1 MKAILCEQPGI
12 LTLTERT
19 RPAIRE
25 GEVLVSIRRVGVCG
39 TDLHIFQGKHPY
51 LNYPRVMGHELS
63 GEVLETAGHTH
74 LAVGDQVYINPYI
87 ACRVCHACKRGKPNC
102 CVDIGVLGVHR
113 DGGMCEIL
121 AVPARNVF
129 RAEGVTLDQAAMV
142 EFLAVGCHAIR
153 RGQISER
160 DRVLVV
166 GVGPIGLGAAL
177 FATLRGAEVTVLD
190 AQQRRLDFC
199 RSAIA
204 RTTPVLAG
212 DTALEALAERTK
224 GDFFDVVIDATG
236 NTASIENSFSYVAH
250 GGNYVL
256 LSVVKDRISFL
267 DSEFHKR
274 EMRLI
279 GSRNALQED
288 FDEVLD
294 AMRDGKVPTD
304 RMLTHRSLLE
314 AVPERFAE
322 WIKPETGVIKAIVS
336 V

>member
-1 MKAILCEQPGI
+1 MKAILCERPGTLI
-12 LTLTERT
+12 LTEQTPPKLQD
-19 RPAIRE
+19 
-25 GEVLVSIRRVGVCG
+25 GEVLVRIRRVGICG

-63 GEVLETAGHTH
+63 GEILETSGHTH
-74 LAVGDQVYINPYI
+74 LAAGDQVYINPYI
-87 ACRVCHACKRGKPNC
+87 ACGVCHACKRGKPNC

-121 AVPARNVF
+121 AVPTRNVF
-129 RAEGVTLDQAAMV
+129 RAEGVSLDQAAMI
-142 EFLAVGCHAIR
+142 EFLAVGCHATH

-177 FATLRGAEVTVLD
+177 FSILRGAEVTVLD

-199 RSAIA
+199 KSAIA
-204 RTTPVLAG
+204 NVTPVLAG
-212 DTALEALAERTK
+212 ESAFETFSVLTK

-236 NTASIENSFSYVAH
+236 NTASIETSFSYVAH

-267 DSEFHKR
+267 DAEFHKR

-288 FDEVLD
+288 FEEVMD
-294 AMRDGKVPTD
+294 AMREGKVPTD
-304 RMLTHRSLLE
+304 RMLTHRSPLSG
-314 AVPERFAE
+314 VPERFGE
-322 WIKPETGVIKAIVS
+322 WIRPETGVIKVIVE